1 MRRGCKVSTASSS
14 RAAATTTSRA
24 ATASRLNVSTSQDR
38 GTRRGRE
45 QDVVA
50 LQPQRHIA
58 VVGHAHAASDGKQQP
73 LPVLTDAH
81 RSVADTQSDTATT
94 SSANALGLGA
104 GAARGRSRGRGR
116 VRGTGHSQGST
127 AVSVTA
133 SPSIRNQSEKSGV
146 GPPRAGTTP
155 IITRSPG
162 PPQRTPPALLQ
173 DVYLDKLVA
182 FPPEKE
188 LWMKS
193 KHYRPVG
200 TAFMVG
206 RVCRRP
212 LRGKFAS
219 LFEIRWL
226 DSQFQL
232 AVEHVSIGLVQ
243 CAVENYALLTRQK
256 SNPDWQELVKKM
268 LTIN

>member
-1 MRRGCKVSTASSS
+1 
-14 RAAATTTSRA
+14 
-24 ATASRLNVSTSQDR
+24 
-38 GTRRGRE
+38 
-45 QDVVA
+45 
-50 LQPQRHIA
+50 
-58 VVGHAHAASDGKQQP
+58 
-73 LPVLTDAH
+73 
-81 RSVADTQSDTATT
+81 
-94 SSANALGLGA
+94 
-104 GAARGRSRGRGR
+104 
-116 VRGTGHSQGST
+116 
-127 AVSVTA
+127 
-133 SPSIRNQSEKSGV
+133 
-146 GPPRAGTTP
+146 
-155 IITRSPG
+155 
-162 PPQRTPPALLQ
+162 
-173 DVYLDKLVA
+173 
-182 FPPEKE
+182 
-188 LWMKS
+188 MKS

>member
-1 MRRGCKVSTASSS
+1 MRQAQE
-14 RAAATTTSRA
+14 AAASITNDKDDNVE
-24 ATASRLNVSTSQDR
+24 ATEAIGAVSDVRVEPLDR
-38 GTRRGRE
+38 
-45 QDVVA
+45 DPA
-50 LQPQRHIA
+50 
-58 VVGHAHAASDGKQQP
+58 
-73 LPVLTDAH
+73 
-81 RSVADTQSDTATT
+81 
-94 SSANALGLGA
+94 
-104 GAARGRSRGRGR
+104 RSRRFGAEQEG
-116 VRGTGHSQGST
+116 
-127 AVSVTA
+127 VTA

-256 SNPDWQELVKKM
+256 SDPDWQELVKKM